1 MDVRM
6 PRLDGIEVAR
16 RLLSERPS
24 AHRDRHRLRR
34 AGARTRAAEAG
45 VFGYL
50 VKPFREDD
58 LIPAVQTARARFRE
72 LAGRPARGGPLAE
85 ALESRKV
92 VERAKGMLMAREGL
106 AEDEAYARLR
116 RASQRTGRP
125 MRAIA
130 EALVA
135 TLEGD
140 GPPP

>member
-1 MDVRM
+1 
-6 PRLDGIEVAR
+6 
-16 RLLSERPS
+16 
-24 AHRDRHRLRR
+24 
-34 AGARTRAAEAG
+34 
-45 VFGYL
+45 
-50 VKPFREDD
+50 
-58 LIPAVQTARARFRE
+58 
-72 LAGRPARGGPLAE
+72 
-85 ALESRKV
+85 
-92 VERAKGMLMAREGL
+92 MLMAREGL